1 MRKMLNELRYIFN
14 RKQKIGL
21 VLLLIAIG
29 IGTVLELLGVT
40 IIMPFISVVMDPL
53 SISKKWYLSWMYD
66 TFQFSSDT
74 TFMIFLAILLIVV
87 YLIKNIYLCVMY
99 NLQYHFTFSNQ
110 RKLAYRMLECYMR
123 QPYSFHLSHNSADLI
138 RNVNNDV
145 SMMFLGVLAIL
156 QLITEACVSI
166 VLGIFLFI
174 QDKTI
179 TIGVCVIL
187 GMFLLIFGRGFKKY
201 FTKIGNEDREY
212 CAGITKWLLQAFG
225 GIKETKIG
233 EKEDFF

>member
-187 GMFLLIFGRGFKKY
+187 GMFLLIFGRGFKK
-201 FTKIGNEDREY
+201 
-212 CAGITKWLLQAFG
+212 
-225 GIKETKIG
+225 
-233 EKEDFF
+233 

>member
-156 QLITEACVSI
+156 QLITEA
-166 VLGIFLFI
+166 
-174 QDKTI
+174 
-179 TIGVCVIL
+179 
-187 GMFLLIFGRGFKKY
+187 
-201 FTKIGNEDREY
+201 
-212 CAGITKWLLQAFG
+212 
-225 GIKETKIG
+225 
-233 EKEDFF
+233 

>member
-99 NLQYHFTFSNQ
+99 NLQYHFT
-110 RKLAYRMLECYMR
+110 L
-123 QPYSFHLSHNSADLI
+123 PYA
-138 RNVNNDV
+138 
-145 SMMFLGVLAIL
+145 
-156 QLITEACVSI
+156 
-166 VLGIFLFI
+166 
-174 QDKTI
+174 
-179 TIGVCVIL
+179 
-187 GMFLLIFGRGFKKY
+187 
-201 FTKIGNEDREY
+201 
-212 CAGITKWLLQAFG
+212 
-225 GIKETKIG
+225 
-233 EKEDFF
+233 